1 MSNLKAQNV
10 NKCLSLLRQFI
21 SEVPEKD
28 NKKDTA
34 LLALNQLQNITAGQY
49 TESTLDP
56 IFASIIDDN
65 LGDIQLYSTCM
76 GRPRADGTPEP
87 W

>member
-1 MSNLKAQNV
+1 MSNLKTQNV

-21 SEVPEKD
+21 SEVPEQDK
-28 NKKDTA
+28 KKDTA
-34 LLALNQLQNITAGQY
+34 LLALNQLQNITAGQCLEG
-49 TESTLDP
+49 TSDP
-56 IFASIIDDN
+56 GVTSNID
-65 LGDIQLYSTCM
+65 LSAVEVELYSTCM